1 MGEFWGPDS
10 SKKTLSTKVLYSS
23 LSVPAEGTAEGA
35 GLGAAGPPWAAWEAR
50 QIGVAVTWFSV
61 LFSIS
66 GKLEGDFSEL
76 LR

>member
-10 SKKTLSTKVLYSS
+10 SKKTLSTRVLYSC
-23 LSVPAEGTAEGA
+23 LSVPAQGTAEGA
-35 GLGAAGPPWAAWEAR
+35 GLGAAGSPWAAWEAR
-50 QIGVAVTWFSV
+50 QIGVTVTWSLA

-66 GKLEGDFSEL
+66 GKLQGDFSEL